1 MTVVATDANKGPT
14 GRCPQ
19 CSQPADL
26 SGANAFHP
34 FCSERCK
41 KLDFGAWLAERYA
54 IEEPDDDPPAPEHQ
68 LQ

>member
-1 MTVVATDANKGPT
+1 MTIVAVDGKKGPI
-14 GRCPQ
+14 GRGPQ

-26 SGANAFHP
+26 SGSNASRP

-41 KLDFGAWLAERYA
+41 QLDFGAWLAERYA
-54 IEEPDDDPPAPEHQ
+54 IEERDDEPPAPEHQ